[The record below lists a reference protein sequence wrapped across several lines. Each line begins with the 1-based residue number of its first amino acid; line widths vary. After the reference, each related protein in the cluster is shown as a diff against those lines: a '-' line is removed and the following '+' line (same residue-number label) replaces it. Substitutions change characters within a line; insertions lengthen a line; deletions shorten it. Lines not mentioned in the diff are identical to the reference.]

1 MNSKKKEIET
11 IWKEYEL
18 LDRNYAYRDRLVPY
32 EFYIALGILG
42 VLIGLKGLWENDRA
56 SVILVFLIGVLALY
70 VLHLD
75 MMSNV
80 SCKGAVKE
88 RMREIERD
96 IGNYNEGEIVIC
108 SLPDLQNV
116 LDRRKKFWLE
126 EKLKFMSAGKHM
138 IWFIRLLLL
147 GWIVYFIEIWCNNP
161 VLSLFILVRNI
172 R

>member
-1 MNSKKKEIET
+1 MNTKKKEIET
-11 IWKEYEL
+11 LWREYEL

-42 VLIGLKGLWENDRA
+42 VLIGLQELWREDTASGLF
-56 SVILVFLIGVLALY
+56 VFVIGVLALY

-80 SCKGAVKE
+80 SCKGAVRD
-88 RMREIERD
+88 RMREIERA
-96 IGNYNEGEIVIC
+96 IGNYNEEAFVTC

-116 LDRRKKFWLE
+116 LDKREKFWWE

-147 GWIVYFIEIWCNNP
+147 GWILYFLWLYRFGIIS
-161 VLSLFILVRNI
+161 SLLN
-172 R
+172 